1 MKEFEPLDL
10 MYPRKLFL
18 VLYLHL
24 NNLDTNCY
32 SLEKVKRSD
41 MQQKSENKLL
51 GGVTQQKK
59 TSSIL
64 KKMSGQR
71 NEKPELE
78 EISVLCN
85 ASLLVNWKQNHRHI
99 RIQG

>member
-1 MKEFEPLDL
+1 
-10 MYPRKLFL
+10 
-18 VLYLHL
+18 
-24 NNLDTNCY
+24 
-32 SLEKVKRSD
+32 

-64 KKMSGQR
+64 KSMSGQR

-99 RIQG
+99 RIQGLRKAKYDSIYVVGKKTQR